1 MGPLSAITT
10 RDEQG
15 WSPRVQEPA
24 TSDQRLATGAP
35 DTQPKHF
42 LATARKYSHRVAMR
56 KKHLGIWR
64 EYTWAESLAH
74 VENFC
79 LGLVALG
86 LERGKRVAIIGDND
100 PQWYWASLATQSA
113 GGTAVGCFID
123 STPPEVLYIA
133 SHCDA
138 VIAVAKDQEQVDKF
152 LEIREQLPLITRVIY
167 WDDKG
172 LWDYR
177 DPWLMRFEEVEK
189 LGQELDAQKPGF
201 FEALVAQG
209 SGEDI
214 AIMCYTSGTT
224 DNPKGAMIR
233 HRNLLQAYSSY
244 NEIETRRPTDEH
256 LSVTPMAWITENS
269 FGVTAHC
276 TVGNPVNFPE
286 EVETAFENLREIAPH
301 NIIYAS
307 RIWENVVSMVQ
318 AKMMDSGPLKRLLY
332 RIFLPI
338 GYKRAELRVSR
349 NSSGKSGRRKFLWL
363 PLVALGDLLVFGPL
377 RDKLG
382 LSRVRT
388 AITVGS
394 MLSPEVIRF
403 FHAIGVNLKQ
413 IYGST
418 EMIYATIHRDN
429 DIRFESVGK
438 PVPTVQV
445 RIGEDNEI
453 QVKSPSLFAGYYK
466 NPEATAKALRDDWYY
481 SGDAGYLDADGH
493 LIYLDRVADMLELAG
508 GQKYSPQ
515 YIEGRLKFSP
525 YIKDAMALG
534 KFKPFV
540 AAIIN
545 MDFENVGRWAES
557 KHIAYTTFADLSQ
570 KQQVYDLIQQDVEQ
584 LNRTLP
590 KAARVKRYL
599 LLHKEFDPDEAEM
612 TRTRKLRRAFIE
624 NKYADLI
631 AAIYGGKDAFITE
644 AEVKYR
650 DGRTG
655 TVKTAIRIRT
665 LE

>member
-1 MGPLSAITT
+1 MLKEQTQTPL
-10 RDEQG
+10 Q
-15 WSPRVQEPA
+15 PKLA
-24 TSDQRLATGAP
+24 TSNEP

-64 EYTWAESLAH
+64 ECTWAESLAH
-74 VENFC
+74 VKNFC
-79 LGLVALG
+79 LGLVTLG
-86 LERGKRVAIIGDND
+86 LERGKRVVIIGDND
-100 PQWYWASLATQSA
+100 PQWYWTSLATQSA

-152 LEIREQLPLITRVIY
+152 LEIREQLPLIKKVIY
-167 WDDKG
+167 WDDRG
-172 LWDYR
+172 MWGYR

-189 LGQELDAQKPGF
+189 LGQELDAHEPGL
-201 FEALVAQG
+201 FEESVAQG
-209 SGEDI
+209 KGEDI

-276 TVGNPVNFPE
+276 MVGNPVNFPE

-307 RIWENVVSMVQ
+307 RIWENIVSMVQ
-318 AKMMDSGPLKRLLY
+318 AKMMDSGLLKRLLY
-332 RIFLPI
+332 RIFMPI
-338 GYKRAELRVSR
+338 GYKRAELRVSQ
-349 NSSGKSGRRKFLWL
+349 NGSSKSGRRKFLWL
-363 PLVALGDLLVFGPL
+363 PLVALSDLLVFAPL

-445 RIGEDNEI
+445 RIGEDSEI
-453 QVKSPSLFAGYYK
+453 QVKSPSIFAGYYK
-466 NPEATAKALRDDWYY
+466 NPEATARALRDGWYH
-481 SGDAGYLDADGH
+481 SGDAGYMDADGH
-493 LIYLDRVADMLELAG
+493 LIYLDRVVDMLELAG

-515 YIEGRLKFSP
+515 YIEGQLKFSP

-534 KFKPFV
+534 GKDKPFV

-545 MDFENVGRWAES
+545 IDFENVGRWAES
-557 KHIAYTTFADLSQ
+557 KHITYSTFADLSQ
-570 KQQVYDLIQQDVEQ
+570 KPQVYALIQQDVER
-584 LNRTLP
+584 LNRTLQE
-590 KAARVKRYL
+590 AARVKRYL

-624 NKYADLI
+624 KKYADLI
-631 AAIYGGKDAFITE
+631 AAIYGGKDEFVTE

-655 TVKTAIRIRT
+655 RVKTAIRIHT
-665 LE
+665 PA